1 MPRFFR
7 PCTDTF
13 RHTFRLFLC
22 LSIIATAHAGA
33 QIQEAKARIDKVTL
47 QLKWKHQFQF
57 AGYYAA
63 IKQGFYAEAGLEVEL
78 REPVI
83 GMKTSDVV
91 LRGDAEYG
99 ISTSDLILLHSR
111 GRPVVALA
119 CIFQHSPLVFLVD
132 ARSGVGT
139 IHGMAKARLM
149 IEPDADELIAYLAQE
164 GISRT
169 QLNLTPHE
177 FSVEPMIERRVDAI
191 SAYETDEA
199 FMLQQA
205 GIDYLKFT
213 PRAGGIDFYGDTLF
227 ASEKEAREHPDRTRR
242 FVEASLK
249 GWAYA
254 LTNPEEMIDYIFDHY
269 GDRHSREHLQYEAEM
284 TQKLILPKVVE
295 IGYMNPGRWR
305 HIADTY
311 ANLGMMPAGV
321 SLDGFLFDRSI
332 QPDLRALYTALLAAM
347 GIIAVVSLV
356 AIRFYRLHSE
366 IRLKTLKLQAAFD
379 EINVLRG
386 IIPICSYCKKIR
398 DDAGLW
404 SQMEIY
410 IMDHSD
416 AEFTHGICEDCYTR
430 LEQSGEFSPDE
441 PTTQQTETNPEDCVK
456 GA

>member
-1 MPRFFR
+1 
-7 PCTDTF
+7 
-13 RHTFRLFLC
+13 
-22 LSIIATAHAGA
+22 
-33 QIQEAKARIDKVTL
+33 
-47 QLKWKHQFQF
+47 
-57 AGYYAA
+57 
-63 IKQGFYAEAGLEVEL
+63 
-78 REPVI
+78 
-83 GMKTSDVV
+83 
-91 LRGDAEYG
+91 
-99 ISTSDLILLHSR
+99 
-111 GRPVVALA
+111 
-119 CIFQHSPLVFLVD
+119 
-132 ARSGVGT
+132 
-139 IHGMAKARLM
+139 
-149 IEPDADELIAYLAQE
+149 
-164 GISRT
+164 
-169 QLNLTPHE
+169 
-177 FSVEPMIERRVDAI
+177 
-191 SAYETDEA
+191 
-199 FMLQQA
+199 
-205 GIDYLKFT
+205 
-213 PRAGGIDFYGDTLF
+213 
-227 ASEKEAREHPDRTRR
+227 
-242 FVEASLK
+242 
-249 GWAYA
+249 
-254 LTNPEEMIDYIFDHY
+254 
-269 GDRHSREHLQYEAEM
+269 M